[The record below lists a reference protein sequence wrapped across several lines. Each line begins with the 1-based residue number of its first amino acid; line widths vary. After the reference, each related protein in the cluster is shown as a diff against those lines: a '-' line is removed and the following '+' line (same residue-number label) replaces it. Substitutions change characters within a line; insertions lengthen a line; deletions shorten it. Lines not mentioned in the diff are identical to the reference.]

1 MAGLHTQVP
10 LTTTTETPDLDDSP
24 VVQPRH
30 FGLAVVALAMGGF
43 AIGTTEFVTMGLL
56 PQIARGVD
64 VSIPTGGHVISAYA
78 LGVVVGAPVLA
89 FVGARLPRRALLVA
103 LMVAFAVGNAAS
115 ALATS
120 YGALMAAR
128 FAAGLPHGAYFGVAS
143 LLAASMA
150 SPARRGRAVA
160 AVILGLSVANVVGV
174 PAATWLGQTLG
185 WRSAFWVVTALGV
198 LTLAL
203 VLAFVPSC
211 PGDTQTSG
219 RRELSAFRLPQV
231 WLTLLAGAIG
241 FGGMFAVYTYIA
253 PTVTDVG
260 GLSDSA
266 VPVFLLSFGLGMVA
280 GTWVAGIMAD
290 WSIFRSLLIGSAGMG
305 ATLVLF
311 WLTAP
316 AGWLALPVVFLIT
329 VLGSILVINLQLR
342 LMDVAGDAQTLGAA
356 MNHASLN
363 VANALGAW
371 LGGLVIAAGLG
382 YRAPAL
388 VGVALSLL
396 GFLVLVV
403 SALAHRRN
411 TMSTSPAPIGTSA

>member
-1 MAGLHTQVP
+1 M
-10 LTTTTETPDLDDSP
+10 TTTSDAPDIDHTP
-24 VVQPRH
+24 VVRARH
-30 FGLAVVALAMGGF
+30 FGLAILALAMGGF

-56 PQIARGVD
+56 PQISDGVE

-78 LGVVVGAPVLA
+78 LGVVVGAPILA
-89 FVGARLPRRALLVA
+89 FLGARLPRRALLVA

-150 SPARRGRAVA
+150 SPARKGRAVA
-160 AVILGLSVANVVGV
+160 AVMLGLSVANVVGV
-174 PAATWLGQTLG
+174 PAATWLGQNLG
-185 WRSAFWVVTALGV
+185 WRTAFWVVTALGV
-198 LTLAL
+198 VTLAL

-211 PGDTQTSG
+211 PGNDEASG
-219 RRELSAFRLPQV
+219 RRELGAFKLPQV
-231 WLTLLAGAIG
+231 WLTLVAGAIG

-253 PTVTDVG
+253 PTVTEVG
-260 GLSDSA
+260 GLGVSA
-266 VPVFLLSFGLGMVA
+266 VPVFLMSFGLGMVA
-280 GTWVAGIMAD
+280 GTWLAGVMAD
-290 WSIFRSLLIGSAGMG
+290 WSIFRSLLIGAAGMG
-305 ATLVLF
+305 ATLMLF

-316 AGWLALPVVFLIT
+316 GGWLALPVVFLIT
-329 VLGSILVINLQLR
+329 VLGSVLVVNLQLR

-356 MNHASLN
+356 LNHASLN

-371 LGGLVIAAGLG
+371 LGGLVIAAGWG

-388 VGVALSLL
+388 VGVGLSVAGLVV
-396 GFLVLVV
+396 LVL
-403 SALAHRRN
+403 SAVIHRRN
-411 TMSTSPAPIGTSA
+411 RDLIDPDGFGTTA